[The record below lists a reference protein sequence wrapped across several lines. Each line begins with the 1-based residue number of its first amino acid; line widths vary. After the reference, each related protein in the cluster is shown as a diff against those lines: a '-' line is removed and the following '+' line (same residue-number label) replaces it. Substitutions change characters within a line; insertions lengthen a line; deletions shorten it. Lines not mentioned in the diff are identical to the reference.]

1 MVFFTGVVL
10 FSFLCFKYSVLV
22 FYQCYYFLFKI
33 YIYFVEKIYL
43 LAGMSAIFL
52 FCNLMLLII
61 VSCIFIITFLAVN
74 YTIIS
79 GKILILSIN
88 RMIILRSC
96 QIFLTASNTL
106 IHRLLLFYLI
116 RLVFNLI
123 IHLSDL
129 QIQI

>member
-1 MVFFTGVVL
+1 VFFTGVVL

-33 YIYFVEKIYL
+33 YIYFVEKVYL

-52 FCNLMLLII
+52 FCNLMFLII
-61 VSCIFIITFLAVN
+61 VSCIFIITFLTVY
-74 YTIIS
+74 YTIIP

-88 RMIILRSC
+88 RIIILRSC
-96 QIFLTASNTL
+96 QIFLTASYTL
-106 IHRLLLFYLI
+106 IHCLLLFYLI

-123 IHLSDL
+123 IHLSNL

>member
-1 MVFFTGVVL
+1 MFFTGVVL

-61 VSCIFIITFLAVN
+61 VSCIFIITFLTVY
-74 YTIIS
+74 YTIIP

-88 RMIILRSC
+88 CMIILRSC
-96 QIFLTASNTL
+96 QIFLTASYTL

-123 IHLSDL
+123 IHLSNL

>member
-1 MVFFTGVVL
+1 VFFTGVVL

-61 VSCIFIITFLAVN
+61 VSCIFIITFLTVY
-74 YTIIS
+74 YTIIP

-88 RMIILRSC
+88 CMIILRSC
-96 QIFLTASNTL
+96 QIFLTASYTL

-123 IHLSDL
+123 IHLSNL

>member
-1 MVFFTGVVL
+1 MFFTGVVL
-10 FSFLCFKYSVLV
+10 FFFLCFKYSVLV

-33 YIYFVEKIYL
+33 YIYFVEKVYL
-43 LAGMSAIFL
+43 LTGMSAIFL
-52 FCNLMLLII
+52 FCNLIFLII
-61 VSCIFIITFLAVN
+61 VSCIFIITFLTVN
-74 YTIIS
+74 NTIIP

-88 RMIILRSC
+88 CMIILRSC
-96 QIFLTASNTL
+96 QIFLTASYTL

-123 IHLSDL
+123 IHLSNL